1 MPDNY
6 YSISNFI
13 DFAIKHIWKATII
26 ELVVILATIIW
37 LLGLPDIYRSEVT
50 IAPTEHAQGGG
61 FSAGGLGGIA
71 SLAGLSLGEES
82 VSQVTIATSVIQS
95 RIFANSFIV
104 KHEMAVPLVAAV
116 EWDTEMEKLIIDP
129 AKYDIEGS
137 KWTRSVSPPRKQIPS
152 DLELYEYYQ
161 NAIEIESKDNGLI
174 TISFEHISPI
184 LSAKWAGDIVDEINK
199 VMREREVEKVSKNI
213 QYLEE
218 QAQKAQNVEIR
229 ASMYALIQDQYEKL
243 MLAEANKE
251 YIFYVID
258 PAIVPEMKDSP
269 KRTFILVFVTL
280 LVSFVVFCAYL
291 IAFLFR
297 PINNNKE

>member
-1 MPDNY
+1 M
-6 YSISNFI
+6 
-13 DFAIKHIWKATII
+13 
-26 ELVVILATIIW
+26 E
-37 LLGLPDIYRSEVT
+37 
-50 IAPTEHAQGGG
+50 
-61 FSAGGLGGIA
+61 
-71 SLAGLSLGEES
+71 
-82 VSQVTIATSVIQS
+82 
-95 RIFANSFIV
+95 
-104 KHEMAVPLVAAV
+104 VPLVAAV
-116 EWDTEMEKLIIDP
+116 EWDTELEKLIIDP
-129 AKYDIEGS
+129 EKYDVEGA
-137 KWTRSVSPPRKQIPS
+137 KWIRNVSPPRKQIPS

-161 NAIEIESKDNGLI
+161 DAIEIESKENGLI
-174 TISFEHISPI
+174 SISFEHVSPI

-229 ASMYALIQDQYEKL
+229 ASMYSLIQEQYEKL

-280 LVSFVVFCAYL
+280 LISFILFCAYL
-291 IAFLFR
+291 LAFIFR
-297 PINNNKE
+297 PINIHKE